1 MMMTPDYARRADK
14 LGTADDLEATA
25 RRLRTIARTVATE
38 LLRARESILCGSD
51 GTIDPDE
58 WAAEGEPVCDMGE
71 GAAWEVMTVADDCVS
86 AYAAVLEARA
96 ADMRRAADEPRP
108 GSYDDNPY

>member
-1 MMMTPDYARRADK
+1 MMPDYARRAE
-14 LGTADDLEATA
+14 LVSAADDLEATA

-38 LLRARESILCGSD
+38 LLRARESILCRSD
-51 GTIDPDE
+51 GTDPDE
-58 WAAEGEPVCDMGE
+58 WAAEGEPVCGMGE
-71 GAAWEVMTVADDCVS
+71 GAAWEVMTVADDVVS
-86 AYAAVLEARA
+86 AYAAVFSSRA